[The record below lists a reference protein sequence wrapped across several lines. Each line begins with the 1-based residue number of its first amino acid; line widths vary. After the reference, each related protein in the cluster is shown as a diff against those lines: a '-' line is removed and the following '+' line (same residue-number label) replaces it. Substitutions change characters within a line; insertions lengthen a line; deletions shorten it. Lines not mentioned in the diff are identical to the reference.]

1 MRLFRP
7 FSFHRVPQET
17 HLAFEKE
24 TRYGEKRRKN
34 NTHKAL
40 SLFLSAAE
48 VSKWV
53 NYIPKLDSL
62 KVYRGERER
71 ENEEEE
77 EEEDEFCFIVFG
89 ISHVVPV
96 ALFLG
101 IIGHFTSEP
110 CASIQRRAYR
120 ATSSLFDQ

>member
-71 ENEEEE
+71 EKTKKKKKKKMN
-77 EEEDEFCFIVFG
+77 FV
-89 ISHVVPV
+89 
-96 ALFLG
+96 L
-101 IIGHFTSEP
+101 
-110 CASIQRRAYR
+110 
-120 ATSSLFDQ
+120 